1 MTTTDVLSVL
11 RVWPDCIYDNHCCV
25 TSLVREVKTWMM
37 RFTVVQDST
46 YSKVIKSNDYII
58 ISISYLGNSKTDV

>member
-1 MTTTDVLSVL
+1 
-11 RVWPDCIYDNHCCV
+11 
-25 TSLVREVKTWMM
+25 M

-58 ISISYLGNSKTDV
+58 ISISYLANSKTDV